1 MGSGDSLGSA
11 EASKI
16 DEIRGRKYKILV
28 IDDKDKF
35 RKAFCF
41 NLKRKYNAQVE
52 DVNSGEAGM
61 EKLRGGNSYDFVFT
75 DIMMPG
81 MTGIDVYH
89 ELKKM
94 GSEIRIV
101 IMSAYSDS
109 DQWKEAQKLKVPLL
123 HKPIPEDQLI
133 GILGA

>member
-1 MGSGDSLGSA
+1 MGAGDNLSGAD
-11 EASKI
+11 ASKI
-16 DEIRGRKYKILV
+16 DKIRERKHKILV
-28 IDDKDKF
+28 IDDTDKF

-41 NLKRKYNAQVE
+41 NLKRKYNAQV
-52 DVNSGEAGM
+52 DGVNSGEAGI
-61 EKLRGGNSYDFVFT
+61 EKLKGGNSYDFVFT

-89 ELKKM
+89 ELQKL
-94 GSEIRIV
+94 GIEIRIV

-109 DQWKEAQKLKVPLL
+109 DAWKEAQALNVPLL

-133 GILGA
+133 EILGT